1 MTLVIF
7 LFQRMHSSQ
16 NPHEVKFTK
25 QQLDGI
31 LGENSWLKQ
40 DNAMQ
45 RAVNAGLREKISKW
59 QTYAKLLKRELEKKD
74 AEIKEVTEKL
84 AKKNKECEDLNDER
98 SAASVSFKCLVANC
112 NAREIYKRL
121 KSMNRKLGDE
131 QNSPLVMK
139 AYLFKCSVKY
149 KVLGE

>member
-1 MTLVIF
+1 
-7 LFQRMHSSQ
+7 MHSSQ

-74 AEIKEVTEKL
+74 AEIKEVREKL
-84 AKKNKECEDLNDER
+84 AKKNKECDDLNEER
-98 SAASVSFKCLVANC
+98 FAASVSFKCLVAN
-112 NAREIYKRL
+112 AREMYKRL
-121 KSMNRKLGDE
+121 KSMNRKLGNE

-139 AYLFKCSVKY
+139 AQFIYFKCSVQY

>member
-1 MTLVIF
+1 MTFVIF

-16 NPHEVKFTK
+16 NPHEAKFTK

-84 AKKNKECEDLNDER
+84 AKKNKECEDLNEER
-98 SAASVSFKCLVANC
+98 SAASVSFKCLVAK
-112 NAREIYKRL
+112 AREMYKRV
-121 KSMNRKLGDE
+121 KSMNRKLGNE

-139 AYLFKCSVKY
+139 AKFIYLSVQFNTRY
-149 KVLGE
+149 

>member
-1 MTLVIF
+1 
-7 LFQRMHSSQ
+7 MHSSQ

-84 AKKNKECEDLNDER
+84 AKKNKECEDLNEER
-98 SAASVSFKCLVANC
+98 SAASVSFKYLVAN
-112 NAREIYKRL
+112 AREMYKRL
-121 KSMNRKLGDE
+121 KSMHRKLGNE
-131 QNSPLVMK
+131 QNNPLVMK
-139 AYLFKCSVKY
+139 AQFIYLSVQFNTRY
-149 KVLGE
+149 

>member
-1 MTLVIF
+1 
-7 LFQRMHSSQ
+7 MHSSQ

-74 AEIKEVTEKL
+74 AEIKEVREKL
-84 AKKNKECEDLNDER
+84 AKKNKECEDLNEER
-98 SAASVSFKCLVANC
+98 SAASVSFKCLVAN
-112 NAREIYKRL
+112 AREMYKRL
-121 KSMNRKLGDE
+121 KSMHRKLGNE
-131 QNSPLVMK
+131 QNNPLVMK
-139 AYLFKCSVKY
+139 AQFIYLSVQFNTRY
-149 KVLGE
+149 

>member
-1 MTLVIF
+1 
-7 LFQRMHSSQ
+7 MHSSQ
-16 NPHEVKFTK
+16 NPHEAKFTK

-84 AKKNKECEDLNDER
+84 AKKNKECEDLNEER
-98 SAASVSFKCLVANC
+98 SAASVSFKCLVAK
-112 NAREIYKRL
+112 AREMYKRV
-121 KSMNRKLGDE
+121 KSMNRKLGNE

-139 AYLFKCSVKY
+139 AKFIYLSVQFNTRY
-149 KVLGE
+149 